1 MQARRLRAPRLL
13 LYRQATEFLSK
24 DDNMNHFLFFIDRLS
39 AWTGKAF
46 SWCILILAFAT
57 TYEVFVRYVLRAPT
71 SWAFDISYI
80 MYGTLFMMGGA
91 YALSRNAHVR
101 GDFVY
106 RLWPPRVQAA
116 VEFVLYFIFF
126 FPGIFALIY
135 GGYSYAA
142 ESWSFRPYGPQGPF
156 GGISINSPAGV
167 PVFPLKTILPVAAL
181 LLLLQGIAE
190 TIRCVQCMRTGK
202 WPTRLHD
209 VEELEKEL
217 VEKKRREEA
226 AIAAREGGEGKEG
239 TL

>member
-1 MQARRLRAPRLL
+1 
-13 LYRQATEFLSK
+13 
-24 DDNMNHFLFFIDRLS
+24 MNQILFFIDRLS

-46 SWCILILAFAT
+46 AWCILILAFAT
-57 TYEVFVRYVLRAPT
+57 TYEVFVRYVLRDPT

-116 VEFVLYFIFF
+116 IEFLLYFIFF
-126 FPGIFALIY
+126 FPGVLALIY
-135 GGYSYAA
+135 AGIDYAA
-142 ESWSFRPYGPQGPF
+142 ESWSFLPYGPDGPF
-156 GGISINSPAGV
+156 GEISINSPAGV
-167 PVFPLKTILPVAAL
+167 PVFPLKTILPLAAFF
-181 LLLLQGIAE
+181 LLLQGIAE
-190 TIRCVQCMRTGK
+190 TTRCVQCLRTGK
-202 WPTRLHD
+202 WPDRLTD

-226 AIAAREGGEGKEG
+226 EMAAREGGYGKG
-239 TL
+239 GAQ

>member
-1 MQARRLRAPRLL
+1 
-13 LYRQATEFLSK
+13 
-24 DDNMNHFLFFIDRLS
+24 MNHFLFFIDRLS
-39 AWTGKAF
+39 AWVGKAF

-71 SWAFDISYI
+71 SWAFDLSYI

-116 VEFVLYFIFF
+116 VEIVLYFIFF
-126 FPGIFALIY
+126 FPGILALIY
-135 GGYSYAA
+135 AGIAYAA
-142 ESWSFRPYGPQGPF
+142 ESWSFLPYGPDGPF
-156 GGISINSPAGV
+156 GEISINSPAGV
-167 PVFPLKTILPVAAL
+167 PVFPLKTILPLAAF

-190 TIRCVQCMRTGK
+190 TIRCVLCLRTGK

-217 VEKKRREEA
+217 IEKQRRKEA
-226 AIAAREGGEGKEG
+226 ELAAREGGYGKEG
-239 TL
+239 AQ

>member
-1 MQARRLRAPRLL
+1 
-13 LYRQATEFLSK
+13 
-24 DDNMNHFLFFIDRLS
+24 MNQFLFFIDRLS

-46 SWCILILAFAT
+46 AWCILILAFAT
-57 TYEVFVRYVLRAPT
+57 TYEVFVRYVLRDPT

-116 VEFVLYFIFF
+116 IEFLLYFIFF
-126 FPGIFALIY
+126 FPGVLALIY
-135 GGYSYAA
+135 AGIDYAA
-142 ESWSFRPYGPQGPF
+142 ESWSFLPYGPDGPF
-156 GGISINSPAGV
+156 GEISINSPAGV
-167 PVFPLKTILPVAAL
+167 PVFPLKTILPLAAFF
-181 LLLLQGIAE
+181 LLLQGIAE
-190 TIRCVQCMRTGK
+190 TIRCVQCLRTGK
-202 WPTRLHD
+202 WPDRLTD

-226 AIAAREGGEGKEG
+226 EMAAREGGYGKG
-239 TL
+239 GAQ